1 MNCQIRLLMVFG
13 ATICLASVVLAKQ
26 GIGYSYGPPYVPS
39 SCFGFRNQGIMIA
52 ADNPAVYDGG
62 KACGRLYKVTCLGGT
77 NNIPNPCKR
86 GEVTV
91 KIVALCARCG
101 ADEISLSRDAFSRI
115 ANLKAGRVRVEYT
128 QV

>member
-1 MNCQIRLLMVFG
+1 MHDFEQFLKLWSSKFKTFKKLTRCFKHS
-13 ATICLASVVLAKQ
+13 LA
-26 GIGYSYGPPYVPS
+26 S

-128 QV
+128 Q